1 MLHIVKKEKVEQTHT
16 KNKTITQS
24 QLKASELNSHFFS
37 SHHNYKNNTDT
48 GFGMA
53 ELFTV
58 I

>member
-1 MLHIVKKEKVEQTHT
+1 MEQTHT

-24 QLKASELNSHFFS
+24 QLKASELSSHFFFS

>member
-1 MLHIVKKEKVEQTHT
+1 MEQTHT

-24 QLKASELNSHFFS
+24 QLKASELSSHFFS